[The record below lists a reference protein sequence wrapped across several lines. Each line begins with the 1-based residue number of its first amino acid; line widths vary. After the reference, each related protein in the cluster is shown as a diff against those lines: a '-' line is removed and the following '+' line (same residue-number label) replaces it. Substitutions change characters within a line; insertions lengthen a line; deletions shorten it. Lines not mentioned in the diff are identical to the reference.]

1 MSGLM
6 KLAVFKNIE
15 LGSLHGW
22 ETVGTDNYEQ
32 VDRYIRVS
40 EYVDVEFPPLKG
52 EEVVQKQLTAL
63 DKAEGELR
71 GRFQAALNQ
80 IEQQRQELRAL
91 TYRPE

>member
-1 MSGLM
+1 M
-6 KLAVFKNIE
+6 KIAIFKSIE
-15 LGSLHGW
+15 PGCLHGW
-22 ETVGTDNYEQ
+22 ETIGAEDYEQ
-32 VDRYIRVS
+32 IDRYIRVS

-71 GRFQAALNQ
+71 GRFQATLNQ
-80 IEQQRQELRAL
+80 IERQRQELRAL